1 MEASIPSP
9 ANRLLTFWMR
19 GAKSEV
25 GVGTNFRP
33 RDRTSVSGED
43 RSCPERLMT
52 VLGEVSSLGEG
63 VVFSSGPWKV
73 GEGMSKV

>member
-1 MEASIPSP
+1 
-9 ANRLLTFWMR
+9 MR
-19 GAKSEV
+19 GAKSGVGSEV

-33 RDRTSVSGED
+33 RDRTSVSGEE
-43 RSCPERLMT
+43 RGCPERLMT

-73 GEGMSKV
+73 GEGMSKVGIRL